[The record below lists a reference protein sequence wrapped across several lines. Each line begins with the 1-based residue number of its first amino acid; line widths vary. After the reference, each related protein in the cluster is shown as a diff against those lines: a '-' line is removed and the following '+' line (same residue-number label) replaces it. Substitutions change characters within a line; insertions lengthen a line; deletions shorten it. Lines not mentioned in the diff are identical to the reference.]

1 MRRAISTSA
10 VRKALEMRG
19 ATREQI
25 RQNNPGEA
33 GENALKAIDD
43 IEAAAEQKARTPCAI
58 IEADSADLRTVRRES
73 QDYQSPVRHRP
84 IYDPAIAMLT
94 LILEV
99 LRCTTPLRTLMR
111 S

>member
-43 IEAAAEQKARTPCAI
+43 IEAAAEQKARSPCDTLWK
-58 IEADSADLRTVRRES
+58 DSADLWTVRRKS
-73 QDYQSPVRHRP
+73 QDHQSP
-84 IYDPAIAMLT
+84 
-94 LILEV
+94 
-99 LRCTTPLRTLMR
+99 RCYVAQFHQGP
-111 S
+111 